1 MIKTVGLYKMVDN
14 DIDLE
19 WIAEDLI
26 GKVAEL
32 VKGYITV
39 KLGEPTPAGMYAG
52 ASIKIIVPE
61 DGSSTGSIPAAAQD
75 DPVNHPA
82 HYTDGMIETI
92 DYIEDK
98 KLDYHLG
105 NAVKYISRAGK
116 KDKSKEIEDLEKA
129 VWYINR
135 KIKKLK
141 EAADGGH
148 EASAAENQI

>member
-39 KLGEPTPAGMYAG
+39 KLGEPTPAGIYAG

-61 DGSSTGSIPAAAQD
+61 DEDEAKGLPAAAHH
-75 DPVNHPA
+75 DPVNHPG
-82 HYTDGMIETI
+82 HYADGMIETI

-98 KLDYHLG
+98 KLGFHLG

-129 VWYINR
+129 VWYLNR
-135 KIKKLK
+135 KIKQLK
-141 EAADGGH
+141 EAADGGR
-148 EASAAENQI
+148 EAGAAENPV